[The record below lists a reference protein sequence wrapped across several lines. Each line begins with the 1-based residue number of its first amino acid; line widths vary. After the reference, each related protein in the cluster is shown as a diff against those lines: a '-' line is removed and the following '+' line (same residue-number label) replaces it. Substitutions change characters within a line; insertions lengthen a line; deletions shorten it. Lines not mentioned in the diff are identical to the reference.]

1 MAQVHHI
8 STAPPPQERPV
19 WWDQLGFIPGQVVR
33 ACGMRRSGNHAILNW
48 LQRNAPP
55 QGAVFLNN
63 CKPGTNP
70 LDNFATIEI
79 NAKQVFAKPGKDRLA
94 AAISSATAPIGD
106 GAMFL
111 FSIEDNSPAEF
122 LRKRTLSGNFDEALI
137 DVDLLIYRSFL
148 NWSASLLKKMQ
159 PNTGYSL
166 SRRSSI
172 ILNAIDKYTRLLNMI
187 SQTEGMQGVVPICY
201 DAWATS
207 QTYRAD
213 ILTRLNLPQR
223 DNSLGAVQQY
233 GGGSS
238 FQKQAQTP
246 QDLQTAL
253 RWQQMSDDAEFQAI
267 ALLAAHDAALTRQ
280 LTQHFPQ
287 DATRLAQL
295 SHQISLPQGVL
306 S

>member
-1 MAQVHHI
+1 MAQVQHI
-8 STAPPPQERPV
+8 STATPPQDQPAC
-19 WWDQLGFIPGQVVR
+19 WDQLGFIPGQVVR

-79 NAKQVFAKPGKDRLA
+79 NAKQVFVKSGKDQLA
-94 AAISSATAPIGD
+94 LATTPVSD
-106 GAMFL
+106 GALFV

-122 LRKRTLSGNFDEALI
+122 LRKRALSGNFDEAKI

-166 SRRSSI
+166 SRRTSI
-172 ILNAIDKYTRLLNMI
+172 ILHAIDKYTRLLNLI

-201 DAWATS
+201 DAWAKS

-213 ILTRLNLPQR
+213 ILNRLNLTPR
-223 DNSLGAVQQY
+223 DNTLGAVQHY

-238 FQKQAQTP
+238 FQKQVQSP
-246 QDLQTAL
+246 QDLQTAH
-253 RWQQMSDDAEFQAI
+253 RWQQMSDDPEFQAI
-267 ALLAAHDAALTRQ
+267 ALLASHDAALTHQ
-280 LTQHFPQ
+280 LTQHFPR
-287 DATRLAQL
+287 DAARLAQL
-295 SHQISLPQGVL
+295 SHQISLPQDDL
-306 S
+306 P